1 MQLEGRG
8 GIRLR
13 GSRLKHISVDGTGQS
28 RQSGDTLGIV
38 RVGTL
43 NGESVDQRAGDAAAI
58 DSCSCRPL
66 KPNSLSKQGFC
77 LKTFFDW

>member
-43 NGESVDQRAGDAAAI
+43 NGESVDQRAGDADYI
-58 DSCSCRPL
+58 RI
-66 KPNSLSKQGFC
+66 LSYSPIEEG
-77 LKTFFDW
+77 L